1 MAVRP
6 RLRRRR
12 RTKIIATLGPASST
26 PEILARLF
34 QAGAD
39 VFRLNFSHGT
49 HEDHA
54 ARFAMIRELEE
65 KFDRPIGIL
74 ADVQGPK
81 LRVGRFSGGR
91 AHLRSGQPFRLDL
104 TATPG
109 DSNRVNLPHPEI
121 IEAATIGAT
130 LLVDDG
136 KLRLRVV
143 HKRPDALETE
153 VVFGGP
159 ISDHKGVNVPD
170 IVLPI
175 PALTEKD
182 RDDLEFAVT
191 HGANYIGLSFVQRAE
206 DVAEAKELIAGRAWT
221 MVKLEKPQALDNL
234 DAILALTD
242 AVMVARGDLGV
253 ELPPEEVPLAQK
265 RIVRLARQ
273 LGKPVVVATQM
284 LESMMN
290 APSPTRAEASDVATA
305 VFDGADAVMLSGET
319 AAGQY
324 PYEAVNMM
332 DRIVARVE
340 QDAGWR
346 TMIDFIP
353 SGIGTFRGRCDSIG
367 RRPRRAYDRRT
378 GHRGVHRLRQHRAA
392 SGARTSGLAGDR
404 VDAVDRHRATDGR
417 GVGRARGRR
426 AGSSFHGRSGQP
438 RGAGG
443 SDGRVCLAWGRDRG
457 YRRGAVRAGRHDQR
471 AAGGDGEMISP
482 GCWVARQLAIRYGR
496 VLISHAAARI
506 GWIKIGHGVAGR
518 VPPSQE
524 LSGYHEAHLSRKAN
538 RSG

>member
-1 MAVRP
+1 MAARP
-6 RLRRRR
+6 KLRRRR

-26 PEILARLF
+26 PEVLARLF

-54 ARFAMIRELEE
+54 KRFAMIRDLEQR
-65 KFDRPIGIL
+65 FDRPIGIL

-91 AHLRSGQPFRLDL
+91 AHLQTGRPFRLDL
-104 TATPG
+104 NATPG

-136 KLRLRVV
+136 KLRLRVM
-143 HKRPDALETE
+143 HKRADALETE
-153 VVFGGP
+153 IVVGGI

-170 IVLPI
+170 VVLPI

-182 RDDLEFAVT
+182 HLDLEFAVS

-206 DVAEAKELIAGRAWT
+206 DVAEAKALIAGRAWT

-234 DAILALTD
+234 DAILELTD
-242 AVMVARGDLGV
+242 TVMVARGDLGV

-265 RIVRLARQ
+265 RIVRASRA

-284 LESMMN
+284 LESMIS
-290 APSPTRAEASDVATA
+290 APAPTRAEASDVATA
-305 VFDGADAVMLSGET
+305 VYDGADCVMLSAET

-324 PYEAVNMM
+324 PFEAVNMM

-340 QDAGWR
+340 QDPGWR
-346 TMIDFIP
+346 AGIDATRPEPEHAVADAIAAAASQICHTIDAAAIVAFTA
-353 SGIGTFRGRCDSIG
+353 SGSTALRVARERPEAPIIGLTPHLDTA
-367 RRPRRAYDRRT
+367 RRLAVVW
-378 GHRGVHRLRQHRAA
+378 GVHAVV
-392 SGARTSGLAGDR
+392 SP
-404 VDAVDRHRATDGR
+404 DAHSMTEAV
-417 GVGRARGRR
+417 
-426 AGSSFHGRSGQP
+426 
-438 RGAGG
+438 
-443 SDGRVCLAWGRDRG
+443 
-457 YRRGAVRAGRHDQR
+457 VRAGRVAQTEGFARHG
-471 AAGGDGEMISP
+471 AAVVITAGVPFGEP
-482 GCWVARQLAIRYGR
+482 GTTNALRVATVR
-496 VLISHAAARI
+496 
-506 GWIKIGHGVAGR
+506 
-518 VPPSQE
+518 
-524 LSGYHEAHLSRKAN
+524 
-538 RSG
+538 